1 MQNINE
7 IKRRTVLVVA
17 MKHHTLCVCL
27 WWVTGSVLGWE
38 MSALLNTVLT
48 WTCGAGGTGC
58 GLHGWNA
65 LMYTH
70 NTCVSYL
77 VQSERWSS
85 GLWRRSWRWS
95 RSQWCTAVFH
105 TCSRTEDH
113 RPVQR
118 ERERGIGAPS
128 SWHDI
133 LLFALYFHNL
143 AGQQSH
149 VYTHI
154 QCY

>member
-1 MQNINE
+1 MKWCGRQCWLLLWNI
-7 IKRRTVLVVA
+7 IKYV
-17 MKHHTLCVCL
+17 CVCL
-27 WWVTGSVLGWE
+27 WWVTGSVLRWE

-48 WTCGAGGTGC
+48 WTCSAGSTGC

-77 VQSERWSS
+77 VQLERWSW
-85 GLWRRSWRWS
+85 GLWRRSWRSS

-118 ERERGIGAPS
+118 ERGRGIGALS
-128 SWHDI
+128 SWHDMK
-133 LLFALYFHNL
+133 LYGHHRKKSL
-143 AGQQSH
+143 AFFFCL
-149 VYTHI
+149 I
-154 QCY
+154 FL